1 MVKIAVDMMGGD
13 NAPDI
18 VLEGIQMVLDE
29 YDDVEI
35 LLFGDEQLFTLNH
48 DRIQFH
54 HCTEKIEMDDEPVRA
69 IRRKKDA
76 SMVRMAEAV
85 KYGEADACV
94 SAGNT
99 GALMSTGLFIVGRLP
114 GVDRPA
120 LALTLPT
127 VDDKGFILLDMGA
140 NADAKPEH
148 LEQYALMGNIYAQII
163 RKIERPTVGLL
174 NIGTEDKKGN
184 SLTRHTYQLLTETE
198 QLNFIGNVE
207 AKDLLFSTAD
217 VVVTD
222 GFTGNM
228 VLKSLEG
235 TANSIFKMLKQ
246 QMTKNL
252 KNKLAAGVL
261 KKDMGIVKDKMD
273 YSEYGGA
280 ILFGLNGIVIKAHGS
295 SNGRA
300 FFNALRQA
308 KETVE
313 MNVLETMKREVGHND

>member
-163 RKIERPTVGLL
+163 RKIEQPTVGLL

>member
-1 MVKIAVDMMGGD
+1 MVKLAVDLMGGD
-13 NAPDI
+13 NAPQI
-18 VLEGIQMVLDE
+18 VLEGIQQLLNT

-35 LLFGDEQLFTLNH
+35 LLFGDEKYYTTTH
-48 DRIQFH
+48 ERITFQ
-54 HCTEKIEMDDEPVRA
+54 HCTEVIEMTDEPVRS
-69 IRRKKDA
+69 IRRKKDS

-99 GALMSTGLFIVGRLP
+99 GALMSAGLFIVGRLP
-114 GVDRPA
+114 GVERPA

-140 NADAKPEH
+140 NADAKSEH
-148 LEQYALMGNIYAQII
+148 LEQYALMGDIYARSI
-163 RKIERPTVGLL
+163 RKISSPTIGLL

-184 SLTRHTYQLLTETE
+184 ALARETFPLLQAKDE
-198 QLNFIGNVE
+198 LNFIGNVE
-207 AKDLLFSTAD
+207 SKDLLFSAAD

-222 GFTGNM
+222 GYTGNM

-235 TANSIFKMLKQ
+235 TANAIFKMLKEQ
-246 QMTKNL
+246 LTKNV
-252 KNKLAAGVL
+252 KNKIAAGVL
-261 KKDMGIVKDKMD
+261 KKDMGLVKDKMD

-295 SNGRA
+295 SDSRA
-300 FFNALRQA
+300 FFNALRQG

-313 MNVLETMKREVGHND
+313 MNVLNAMREAIKS

>member
-1 MVKIAVDMMGGD
+1 MIKIAVDLMGGD

-18 VLEGIQMVLDE
+18 VVEGIKQLLDKDPE
-29 YDDVEI
+29 VEI
-35 LLFGDEQLFTLNH
+35 LLFGDEKHAFQH
-48 DRIQFH
+48 DRVTFQ
-54 HCTEKIEMDDEPVRA
+54 HCTEVITMEDEPVRS

-99 GALMSTGLFIVGRLP
+99 GALMSAGLFIVGRLP
-114 GVDRPA
+114 GVERPA

-148 LEQYALMGNIYAQII
+148 LAQYAQMGSIYAKSI
-163 RKIERPTVGLL
+163 RKISNPTVGLL

-184 SLTRHTYQLLTETE
+184 ALTRETFKLLSD
-198 QLNFIGNVE
+198 QDNINFKGNVE
-207 AKDLLFSTAD
+207 SKALLMSAAD

-228 VLKSLEG
+228 VLKTLEG
-235 TANSIFKMLKQ
+235 TATSIFKMLKQ
-246 QMTKNL
+246 ELTKNM

-261 KKDMGIVKDKMD
+261 NKDLQGIKGKMD
-273 YSEYGGA
+273 YAEYGGA
-280 ILFGLNGIVIKAHGS
+280 VLFGLNGIVIKAHGS
-295 SNGRA
+295 SDARA
-300 FFNALRQA
+300 FYNALRQA
-308 KETVE
+308 KESVKEGVVE
-313 MNVLETMKREVGHND
+313 AMRKEVSHD

>member
-54 HCTEKIEMDDEPVRA
+54 QCTEKIEMDDEPVRA

-163 RKIERPTVGLL
+163 RKIEQPTVGLL

-280 ILFGLNGIVIKAHGS
+280 VLFGLNGIVIKAHGS

>member
-163 RKIERPTVGLL
+163 RRIEQPTVGLL

-184 SLTRHTYQLLTETE
+184 SLTRHTYQLLKETE

-313 MNVLETMKREVGHND
+313 MNVLETMKREVSHND

>member
-1 MVKIAVDMMGGD
+1 MVKLAVDMMGGD
-13 NAPDI
+13 NAPQI
-18 VLEGIQMVLDE
+18 VLEGVQQLLNT

-35 LLFGDEQLFTLNH
+35 LLFGDEKYYNITH
-48 DRIQFH
+48 ERITFQ
-54 HCTEKIEMDDEPVRA
+54 HCSEVIEMTDEPVRS

-99 GALMSTGLFIVGRLP
+99 GALMSAGLFIVGRLP
-114 GVDRPA
+114 GVERPA

-140 NADAKPEH
+140 NADAKSEH
-148 LEQYALMGNIYAQII
+148 LEQYALMGDVYARAI
-163 RKIERPTVGLL
+163 RKISQPTIGLL
-174 NIGTEDKKGN
+174 NIGTEEKKGN
-184 SLTRHTYQLLTETE
+184 ALARETYTLLQAKEE
-198 QLNFIGNVE
+198 LNFIGNVE
-207 AKDLLFSTAD
+207 AKDLLLSAAD

-222 GFTGNM
+222 GYTGNM

-235 TANSIFKMLKQ
+235 TANAIFKMLKEQ
-246 QMTKNL
+246 LTKNM

-261 KKDMGIVKDKMD
+261 KKDMGLVKDKMD

-295 SNGRA
+295 SDARA
-300 FFNALRQA
+300 YFNALRQG

-313 MNVLETMKREVGHND
+313 MNVLNAMKEAIKS

>member
-1 MVKIAVDMMGGD
+1 MVKLAVDMMGGD
-13 NAPDI
+13 NAPQI
-18 VLEGIQMVLDE
+18 VLEGVQQLLNT

-35 LLFGDEQLFTLNH
+35 LLFGDEKYYNITH
-48 DRIQFH
+48 ERITFQ
-54 HCTEKIEMDDEPVRA
+54 HCSEVIEMTDEPVRS

-99 GALMSTGLFIVGRLP
+99 GALMSAGLFIVGRLP
-114 GVDRPA
+114 GVERPA

-140 NADAKPEH
+140 NADAKSEH
-148 LEQYALMGNIYAQII
+148 LEQYALMGDVYARAI
-163 RKIERPTVGLL
+163 RKISQPTVGLL
-174 NIGTEDKKGN
+174 NIGTEEKKGN
-184 SLTRHTYQLLTETE
+184 ALARETYTLLQAKEE
-198 QLNFIGNVE
+198 LNFIGNVE
-207 AKDLLFSTAD
+207 AKDLLLSAAD

-222 GFTGNM
+222 GYTGNM

-235 TANSIFKMLKQ
+235 TADAIFKMLKEQ
-246 QMTKNL
+246 LTKNM

-261 KKDMGIVKDKMD
+261 KKDMGLVKDKMD

-295 SNGRA
+295 SDARA
-300 FFNALRQA
+300 YFNALRQG

-313 MNVLETMKREVGHND
+313 MNVLNAMKEAIKS

>member
-163 RKIERPTVGLL
+163 RKIEQPTVGLL

-280 ILFGLNGIVIKAHGS
+280 VLFGLNGIVIKAHGS

>member
-1 MVKIAVDMMGGD
+1 MIKIAVDMMGGD
-13 NAPDI
+13 NAPDV
-18 VLEGIQMVLDE
+18 VLDGVKMLLDE

-35 LLFGDEQLFTLNH
+35 QLFGDQEKYRLQH
-48 DRIQFH
+48 ERIQFQ
-54 HCTEKIEMDDEPVRA
+54 HCTEVIDMEDEPVRA
-69 IRRKKDA
+69 IRRKKDS

-99 GALMSTGLFIVGRLP
+99 GALMSSGLFIVGRLP
-114 GVDRPA
+114 GVERPA

-127 VDDKGFILLDMGA
+127 VDDSGFILLDMGA

-148 LEQYALMGNIYAQII
+148 LEQYAVMGNVYAKAI
-163 RKIERPTVGLL
+163 RKIERPTIGLL

-184 SLTRHTYQLLTETE
+184 MLTREAFTLLKA
-198 QLNFIGNVE
+198 QDPLNFIGNVE
-207 AKDLLFSTAD
+207 AKDLLFSAAD

-235 TANSIFKMLKQ
+235 TANSIFTMLKQ
-246 QMTKNL
+246 QLTKNM

-261 KKDMGIVKDKMD
+261 KKDMNLIKDKMD

-295 SNGRA
+295 SNARA
-300 FFNALRQA
+300 IFNALRQA

-313 MNVLETMKREVGHND
+313 MNVLETMKREVVRND

>member
-1 MVKIAVDMMGGD
+1 MMGGD

-163 RKIERPTVGLL
+163 RKIEQPTVGLL

-280 ILFGLNGIVIKAHGS
+280 VLFGLNGIVIKAHGS

>member
-1 MVKIAVDMMGGD
+1 MIKIAVDLMGGD

-18 VLEGIQMVLDE
+18 VIEGVKQLLEKDP
-29 YDDVEI
+29 DVEI
-35 LLFGDEQLFTLNH
+35 LLFGDEKYAFQHERVTF
-48 DRIQFH
+48 Q
-54 HCTEKIEMDDEPVRA
+54 HCTEVITMEDEPVRS

-99 GALMSTGLFIVGRLP
+99 GALMSAGLFIVGRLP
-114 GVDRPA
+114 GVERPA

-127 VDDKGFILLDMGA
+127 IDDKGFILLDMGA

-148 LEQYALMGNIYAQII
+148 LSQYAQMGSIYAKSI
-163 RKIERPTVGLL
+163 RKIANPTVGLL

-184 SLTRHTYQLLTETE
+184 ALTRETFKLLSE
-198 QLNFIGNVE
+198 QDTINFTGNVE
-207 AKDLLFSTAD
+207 SKTLLLSAAD

-228 VLKSLEG
+228 VLKTLEG
-235 TANSIFKMLKQ
+235 TATGIFKMLKQ
-246 QMTKNL
+246 ELTKNM

-261 KKDMGIVKDKMD
+261 NKDLQNLKGKMD
-273 YSEYGGA
+273 YAEYGGA
-280 ILFGLNGIVIKAHGS
+280 VLFGLNGIVIKAHGS
-295 SNGRA
+295 SDGRA
-300 FFNALRQA
+300 FYNALRQA
-308 KETVE
+308 KESVQEGVVE
-313 MNVLETMKREVGHND
+313 AMRKEVSHD

>member
-13 NAPDI
+13 NAPDV
-18 VLEGIQMVLDE
+18 VLEGIQMLLEE
-29 YDDVEI
+29 YEDVEI
-35 LLFGDEQLFTLNH
+35 LLFGDKNKYHLNH
-48 DRIQFH
+48 DRIQFQ
-54 HCTEKIEMDDEPVRA
+54 HCSEVIVMDDEPVRA
-69 IRRKKDA
+69 IRRKKDS

-99 GALMSTGLFIVGRLP
+99 GALMSSGLFIVGRLP
-114 GVDRPA
+114 GVERPA

-148 LEQYALMGNIYAQII
+148 LEQYAVMGNVYAQAI
-163 RKIERPTVGLL
+163 RKIDRPTIGLL

-184 SLTRHTYQLLTETE
+184 ILTREAFTLLKAKD

-207 AKDLLFSTAD
+207 AKDLLFSAAD

-235 TANSIFKMLKQ
+235 TANSIFKMLKVQ
-246 QMTKNL
+246 LTKNV

-261 KKDMGIVKDKMD
+261 KKDMNLVKDKMD

-280 ILFGLNGIVIKAHGS
+280 VLFGLNGIVIKAHGS

-300 FFNALRQA
+300 IFSALRQA

-313 MNVLETMKREVGHND
+313 MNVLETMKREVVQND